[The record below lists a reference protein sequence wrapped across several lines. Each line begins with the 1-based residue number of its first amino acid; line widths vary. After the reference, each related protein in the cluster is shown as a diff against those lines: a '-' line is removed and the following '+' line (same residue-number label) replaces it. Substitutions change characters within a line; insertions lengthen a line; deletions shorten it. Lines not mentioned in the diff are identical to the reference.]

1 MTTQPQPTALSTEL
15 PFGLSSAPFADCVDD
30 AFFFPSDQHLRAL
43 EFMGQLLW
51 TRARLGVVTASH
63 GCGKSLLISRLLH
76 SLDERIVAAAVS
88 REHLS
93 PRDFLLEVLRQY
105 GFALEDSDRTD
116 FRRLLERFLH
126 HQASMSRV
134 CLLVVENPQEMHPSV
149 LEELRCLAAVEVEG
163 RRVLK
168 VLLLGQPALNR
179 VIESPKM
186 IELLAAGINRFTLGA
201 LTEDQT
207 AAYIAHR
214 LRAAGAANP
223 DVLMPYTLMFR
234 IHACTGGIP
243 RQVNRLGARAL
254 ACAAEDGAASVT
266 PEALNRAI
274 AELGWQSRLP
284 AVPVESNR
292 HKGEAA
298 QTCGK
303 LILSMQGVPDRELI
317 LDHDRMLVGR
327 GEEADIR
334 IDSVFV
340 SRYHALIVRHDHQDL
355 LLDLGSTNGVLL
367 ASRRILRRVLKD
379 GDVIQ
384 IGPARV
390 TYLNPLA
397 VPAAQPDPAET
408 ICFARPGFPPMP
420 GEDDM
425 NGTVIAFGQIDGPNS
440 GGR

>member
-1 MTTQPQPTALSTEL
+1 
-15 PFGLSSAPFADCVDD
+15 
-30 AFFFPSDQHLRAL
+30 
-43 EFMGQLLW
+43 
-51 TRARLGVVTASH
+51 
-63 GCGKSLLISRLLH
+63 
-76 SLDERIVAAAVS
+76 
-88 REHLS
+88 
-93 PRDFLLEVLRQY
+93 
-105 GFALEDSDRTD
+105 
-116 FRRLLERFLH
+116 
-126 HQASMSRV
+126 MSRV

-149 LEELRCLAAVEVEG
+149 LEELRYLAAVEVEG

-186 IELLAAGINRFTLGA
+186 IELLAGGINRFTLGA

-223 DVLMPYTLMFR
+223 DVLMPHTLMSR
-234 IHACTGGIP
+234 VHACTGGVP
-243 RQVNRLGARAL
+243 RQINRLGARAL
-254 ACAAEDGAASVT
+254 ACAAEDGAVYVT

-274 AELGWQSRLP
+274 AELGWQSKVP
-284 AVPVESNR
+284 AVPVQANR
-292 HKGEAA
+292 HTGDAD

-303 LILSMQGVPDRELI
+303 LILSMQGAPDREL
-317 LDHDRMLVGR
+317 LLEHDRMLVGR

-367 ASRRILRRVLKD
+367 SSRRILRRVLKD

-390 TYLNPLA
+390 IYLNPFA
-397 VPAAQPDPAET
+397 MPAAHPDPAET

-420 GEDDM
+420 GEDDS
-425 NGTVIAFGQIDGPNS
+425 NGTVIAFGQTDGLIS